1 MSLKQRLPFRIIPV
15 RLAPAFVLAALAAG
29 PISAADEPK
38 PGDAS
43 AEAEA
48 FQKYARETAAEY
60 DIRIISEPDRKL
72 VLREE
77 PILRWTNPV
86 GGHQAHGDVF
96 LWTDRGRPEAVLS
109 LYQVTEANVIH
120 EHHEF
125 CSLSLGGLA
134 AERSGKVAW
143 APAAAGMEM
152 KRFPDAALQGSP
164 RRRLEQMRKLAAQ
177 LTADKTTRE
186 DVKRDLRLLTQPIYR
201 YEGEHPDLLDGALF
215 AFVEG
220 TDPEVLLLLEAR
232 PVGKQYEWF
241 FGAARMN
248 SVHMRVLRGEQTLW
262 DAPVLPWK
270 DVFNRADKHYT
281 ALRIR

>member
-1 MSLKQRLPFRIIPV
+1 MAGRWLASATFII
-15 RLAPAFVLAALAAG
+15 RLAPALALAGLIAG
-29 PISAADEPK
+29 PRLAADESK
-38 PGDAS
+38 S
-43 AEAEA
+43 TNSTETEA
-48 FQKYARETAAEY
+48 FQKYARKTAGEY
-60 DIRIISEPDRKL
+60 DFRLIAEPDRKL
-72 VLREE
+72 VLRDE

-86 GGHQAHGDVF
+86 GGHQAHGEVF
-96 LWTDRGRPEAVLS
+96 IWTDRGRPEAVLS
-109 LYQVTEANVIH
+109 LYEVTQPDGVH

-125 CSLSLGGLA
+125 TSLSLGDLK
-134 AERSGKVAW
+134 AERSGAVAW
-143 APAAAGMEM
+143 APPKGSVEM
-152 KRFPDAALQGSP
+152 KRFPDAPPPEGPP
-164 RRRLEQMRKLAAQ
+164 RLRLGQMRKLAAQ

-201 YEGEHPDLLDGALF
+201 YEGEHPDILDGALF

-232 PVGKQYEWF
+232 RVGKQYEWF

-248 SVHMRVLRGEQTLW
+248 SIHMRVLRGEETLW

-270 DVFNRADKHYT
+270 EVFNRADKHYT

>member
-1 MSLKQRLPFRIIPV
+1 MTVLLWRGSATFIV
-15 RLAPAFVLAALAAG
+15 RLAPALALAVFTAAA
-29 PISAADEPK
+29 ISVADEPK
-38 PGDAS
+38 PS

-48 FQKYARETAAEY
+48 FQKHARETAAEY
-60 DIRIISEPDRKL
+60 DFRLVAKPDRKL
-72 VLREE
+72 VLHDE

-86 GGHQAHGDVF
+86 GGHQAHGEVF
-96 LWTDRGRPEAVLS
+96 IWTDRGRPEAVLS
-109 LYQVTEANVIH
+109 LYEVTQNGVH

-125 CSLSLGGLA
+125 TSLSLGDLK
-134 AERSGKVAW
+134 AERSGAVAW
-143 APAAAGMEM
+143 APPAGSVEM
-152 KRFPDAALQGSP
+152 KRFPDAPPPEGPP
-164 RRRLEQMRKLAAQ
+164 RLRLGQMRKLAAQ

-186 DVKRDLRLLTQPIYR
+186 DVRRDLRLLTQPIYR

-232 PVGKQYEWF
+232 RVGKQYEWF

-248 SVHMRVLRGEQTLW
+248 SVHMRVLRGEQVLW
-262 DAPVLPWK
+262 DGPVLPWA
-270 DVFNRADKHYT
+270 DVFNRSDKHYT